1 MSPSETTPLLATTTS
16 PARTT
21 SSATSQQ
28 DTVVNVEVAQSVGG
42 PTVLVT
48 TPRLNQLV
56 TSRKRAAILA
66 AVWTGVFLG
75 ALDST
80 IVATLMSSIS
90 SSFGASNQI
99 SWLASAYLLS
109 TSATGALYGKL
120 ADLLGRRMS
129 NLIALGFFTL
139 GTLGCGLSSNM
150 SQLIFSR
157 FLAGC
162 GGGGIMT
169 TSSIIA
175 TDLFRLD
182 QRGLIQ
188 GFANICFGLGAALG
202 GPVGGWIADTLG
214 WRFAFLAQVPLL
226 IIATILV
233 ASFVDYRLEGQV
245 NSKAE
250 LARRIDYRGSIALIW
265 MIGALLL
272 SLSFKSNLQYEWSD
286 PRVYGNFV
294 SFLVGLGVFVYI
306 ESSVPEPILPLRLL
320 KFRTPLCSVE
330 SASSP
335 A

>member
-1 MSPSETTPLLATTTS
+1 MSPSETTPLLASELS
-16 PARTT
+16 PARPT
-21 SSATSQQ
+21 SPSRSDQ
-28 DTVVNVEVAQSVGG
+28 DTVQIEVEHPLGG
-42 PTVLVT
+42 LAANLGTA
-48 TPRLNQLV
+48 RLHQLV
-56 TSRKRAAILA
+56 TPQKRTAILA

-90 SSFGASNQI
+90 SDFGASNQI

-120 ADLLGRRMS
+120 ADLLGRRRS

-150 SQLIFSR
+150 TQLIFSR

-182 QRGLIQ
+182 QRGLVQ

-202 GPVGGWIADTLG
+202 GPLGGWIADTMG

-233 ASFVDYRLEGQV
+233 ASFVDYKMEGQV
-245 NSKAE
+245 TSKAE

-265 MIGALLL
+265 MVCPKL
-272 SLSFKSNLQYEWSD
+272 
-286 PRVYGNFV
+286 
-294 SFLVGLGVFVYI
+294 
-306 ESSVPEPILPLRLL
+306 
-320 KFRTPLCSVE
+320 
-330 SASSP
+330 
-335 A
+335 